1 MADTYEDLRPD
12 TGKLAAYPAAP
23 ADLPVSTAAQT
34 ALDGKVDENAA
45 IAAGTIPVSYDVKGL
60 VTGGHASLAW
70 DATNNNLLLGGAA
83 ASAQATLA
91 ILGTKTIAV
100 PAAGSAWNAL
110 DFQASTLTLAA
121 GGAAPNELA
130 AVRFAAP
137 VITAGAGS
145 AYVVPVAATMII
157 DGPPVAG
164 AGGGATPTLTSP
176 LSLFIK
182 TGPVAIGDG
191 SFLTGWV
198 GANTAAAIFA
208 PTKFLYVDSNVG
220 GEWGLKFRGID
231 NEGRAWEDIFQ
242 FTGNGTTGEIKCG
255 PAKVSYFL
263 TLYGG
268 AAEAARITKTQNL
281 LIGTTTDAAASRLNV
296 VATKFVA
303 SAAGAVWDGVK
314 FAAST
319 LILTGTV
326 TPVTALSLFT
336 IEAPTITS
344 ASAITVAKAATMTIA
359 GPPAQAGSTTIT
371 AAASLKV
378 LAGSLVCQGAALA
391 TDATDGFLYIP
402 TCAGT
407 PTGVPTAQTGTVP
420 LVFDTTNHKLY
431 GYDGSWLDLT

>member
-100 PAAGSAWNAL
+100 PAAGSAWNTF

-121 GGAAPNELA
+121 GGVAPSELA

-137 VITAGAGS
+137 TITQTAGA
-145 AYVVPVAATMII
+145 AYTVPAAATVII

-164 AGGGATPTLTSP
+164 VGGGATPTLTS
-176 LSLFIK
+176 
-182 TGPVAIGDG
+182 
-191 SFLTGWV
+191 
-198 GANTAAAIFA
+198 AAALIVKAGTTKLTVRTREVLVDGTFRVRNELHPEFNGWELRQTTIGHLEYFYA
-208 PTKFLYVDSNVG
+208 YYPTLTMH
-220 GEWGLKFRGID
+220 
-231 NEGRAWEDIFQ
+231 
-242 FTGNGTTGEIKCG
+242 FTGEVEIPG
-255 PAKVSYFL
+255 NVLVGSPTS
-263 TLYGG
+263 
-268 AAEAARITKTQNL
+268 
-281 LIGTTTDAAASRLNV
+281 AAASRLNV
-296 VATKFVA
+296 LASKTVA
-303 SAAGAVWDGVK
+303 SAAGAVWDGIK

-319 LILTGTV
+319 LTLTGAV